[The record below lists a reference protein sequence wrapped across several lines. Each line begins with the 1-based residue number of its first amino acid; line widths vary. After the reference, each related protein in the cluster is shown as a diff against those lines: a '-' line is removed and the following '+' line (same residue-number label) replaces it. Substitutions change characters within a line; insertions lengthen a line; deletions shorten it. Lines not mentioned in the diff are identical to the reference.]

1 MALVNISGLSV
12 SFAERKILDGIDL
25 CLERG
30 DRVCIVGANGSGKS
44 SLGQAVAGWLSH
56 GPHLLG
62 DILTDGQPIAEIP
75 VAERATLVQYVGQ
88 VPMHQL
94 SGRAFTV
101 AEEVAFGPE
110 NLNWPIADIE
120 TRVAD
125 VLKRLDLAHLDE
137 RDPFTLSGGEQQRL
151 SIASAIALS
160 PALLILDEAEANLD
174 VGARQRLV
182 SELAAQPADSALL
195 ILDVEPDLGLALG
208 CRMLA
213 LENGRL
219 SDWSPQAR
227 RLADRE
233 ERAIHAAPTAAPIL
247 DVRDVAFG
255 YPELP
260 RLYERLSLSVAA
272 GEAVALVGP
281 NGVGKST
288 LFRLINGLSRSA
300 SGSIR
305 IGDRSTAKLRIDEIA
320 SLVATVFQEPE
331 NQLFSPTVREEVAF
345 GLDGLG
351 LKPVDI
357 ASRIAEVL
365 ERVGLSDVANRHPL
379 DLDTASRRFVT
390 IACALARRPALL
402 LLDEAQRGLDRTNV
416 ARIERIIAEERA
428 RGASV
433 LFICHDPAFTA
444 SNATRIIDLSASPRA
459 EAA

>member
-1 MALVNISGLSV
+1 MALVDISGLSV
-12 SFAERKILDGIDL
+12 GFADRKILDGIAL
-25 CLERG
+25 SLGPG

-44 SLGQAVAGWLSH
+44 SLGQAIAGWLVN
-56 GPHLLG
+56 GPHLSGVVLYNG
-62 DILTDGQPIAEIP
+62 RPIADIP
-75 VAERATLVQYVGQ
+75 LAERASLVQYVGQ

-110 NLNWPIADIE
+110 NLNWSVADIE
-120 TRVAD
+120 ARIAD
-125 VLKRLDLAHLDE
+125 VLKRLDLAHLAE

-151 SIASAIALS
+151 SIAAAIALS

-174 VGARQRLV
+174 VGARRRLA

-195 ILDVEPDLGLALG
+195 ILDAEPDLGLALG

-219 SDWSPQAR
+219 LDWSPRAHR
-227 RLADRE
+227 PNACE
-233 ERAIHAAPTAAPIL
+233 ERPTHAAPTAAPIL

-255 YPELP
+255 YPKLP

-272 GEAVALVGP
+272 GDAVALVGP

-288 LFRLINGLSRSA
+288 LFRLINGLSRPA

-305 IGDRSTAKLRIDEIA
+305 ICDRPTAKLRIDEIA

-351 LKPVDI
+351 LKPADI
-357 ASRIAEVL
+357 AIRVAEVL
-365 ERVGLSDVANRHPL
+365 ERVGLSDAASRHPL

-402 LLDEAQRGLDRTNV
+402 LLDEAQRGLDRANI
-416 ARIERIIAEERA
+416 ARNETIIAEERA

-433 LFICHDPAFTA
+433 LFICHDPAFTTR
-444 SNATRIIDLSASPRA
+444 NATRVIHLTALPRA